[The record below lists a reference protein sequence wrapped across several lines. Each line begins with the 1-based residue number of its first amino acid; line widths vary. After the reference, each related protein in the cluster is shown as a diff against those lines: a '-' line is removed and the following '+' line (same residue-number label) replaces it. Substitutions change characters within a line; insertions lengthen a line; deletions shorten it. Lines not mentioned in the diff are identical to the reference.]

1 MRLADLETRTI
12 IGSKHANS
20 SAIEI
25 NLHILSDP
33 QSVTLRVPIDQVTYA
48 CHDPEDTSVFA
59 VIVRTEQQKSFS
71 GLRLHA
77 FQAEQKT
84 VS

>member
-1 MRLADLETRTI
+1 MFLDT
-12 IGSKHANS
+12 
-20 SAIEI
+20 
-25 NLHILSDP
+25 
-33 QSVTLRVPIDQVTYA
+33 QSVTLRAPIDQVTYA

-59 VIVRTEQQKSFS
+59 VIVRTEQQESFS

-84 VS
+84 VSWGS